1 MNATK
6 SVQSRP
12 AQINLWLDGAL
23 FAALMLALAPA
34 LTGLAIHEWLSL
46 ALAVAV
52 LVHLLLHWAWIA
64 AAVRRFWGRLSGQAR
79 VNLALNVLLFIDFV
93 VVTFTGVLIS
103 REALPLF
110 GITLTGGRTWEGLH
124 RQSADL
130 LVFIAGLHVA
140 LHWKWIL
147 SAVKRYLIRPILN
160 LGRKPAVQASP
171 VATPAAFRQEAK

>member
-1 MNATK
+1 MNAKK
-6 SVQSRP
+6 SLQTSP
-12 AQINLWLDGAL
+12 TQINLWLDSAL

-46 ALAVAV
+46 ALAVAAV
-52 LVHLLLHWAWIA
+52 VHLLLHWAWIA
-64 AAVRRFWGRLSGQAR
+64 AAVRRFFGRLSGQAR
-79 VNLALNVLLFIDFV
+79 VNLALNSLLFIDFV
-93 VVTFTGVLIS
+93 VVTFTGLLIS

-110 GITLTGGRTWEGLH
+110 GLTLTGGRTWEGLH

-147 SAVKRYLIRPILN
+147 SATKRYLIGPILN
-160 LGRKPAVQASP
+160 VGRKPAVQANP
-171 VATPAAFRQEAK
+171 VPTTAAIRREAK